1 MCIETLPLRQPEK
14 LPCMLNLTFESVSSC
29 LVEEV
34 LFVTVVR
41 NMADTFLVD
50 LAQWVDLEI
59 AMLSQKV
66 LIVSSLIWRKVDSTN
81 GLIAF

>member
-1 MCIETLPLRQPEK
+1 
-14 LPCMLNLTFESVSSC
+14 MLNLTFESVSSC